1 MKEARLTM
9 DHNTES
15 LANEAVTGTAE
26 QTQSQAQ
33 EAKSYTQ
40 EEVDNMMA
48 RMRGSIERKLL
59 KPYEELGDPQELRA
73 LKEAEE
79 KRRQEE
85 QLKRGEFEK
94 TLQEL
99 ASKKDEEIRRR
110 DAMIEE
116 YKVNTPLL
124 NAAAKFKSVNPEQVQ
139 ALLRNQVRLGEN
151 GEAEV
156 LDSNGAV
163 RYDDS
168 GNPLK
173 VEKLVEE
180 FLTTNSHFVAAAPS
194 TTNTQSSIQG
204 NKTSKLDLATLDL
217 TNPEN
222 RQLYKEAKLKGLF

>member
-1 MKEARLTM
+1 M
-9 DHNTES
+9 DHNAETLAQNTATDAAEPTKTES
-15 LANEAVTGTAE
+15 
-26 QTQSQAQ
+26 QA

-48 RMRGSIERKLL
+48 RMRGSMERKLL
-59 KPYEELGDPQELRA
+59 KPYEELGSPDELKA
-73 LKEAEE
+73 LKEAED

-99 ASKKDEEIRRR
+99 ASKKDEEIKRR
-110 DAMIEE
+110 DAVIED
-116 YKVNTPLL
+116 YKVNMPLL

-139 ALLRNQVRLGEN
+139 ALLRNKVRLGEN

-168 GNPLK
+168 GSAFK
-173 VEKLVEE
+173 VESLVEE
-180 FLTTNSHFVAAAPS
+180 FLTTNPHFVAAAPS
-194 TTNTQSSIQG
+194 TTNSMNSVQPSSVDTKIDL
-204 NKTSKLDLATLDL
+204 SKLDL
-217 TNPEN
+217 TNPQH
-222 RQLYKEAKLKGLF
+222 RKIYKEAKQKGILV

>member
-1 MKEARLTM
+1 M
-9 DHNTES
+9 DREET
-15 LANEAVTGTAE
+15 LAQEEVVTDTTPNE
-26 QTQSQAQ
+26 SQAQ
-33 EAKSYTQ
+33 EVKTYTQ

-48 RMRGSIERKLL
+48 RMRGSLERKLL
-59 KPYEELGDPQELRA
+59 KPYEELGDPGELKA

-99 ASKKDEEIRRR
+99 ASKKDDEIKRR
-110 DAMIEE
+110 DVIIED

-139 ALLRNQVRLGEN
+139 SLLRNQVRLGES

-156 LDSNGAV
+156 LDSSGAV

-173 VEKLVEE
+173 VEALVEE
-180 FLTTNSHFVAAAPS
+180 FLTKNPHFVAAAPS
-194 TTNTQSSIQG
+194 TTNTMNSVQPG
-204 NKTSKLDLATLDL
+204 KTAGDVDLKSLDL
-217 TNPEN
+217 TNPQH
-222 RQLYKEAKLKGLF
+222 RQLYKEAKRKGLLA